1 MLGAGMKAKIFGLV
15 AAIAILFGL
24 YWLANTAFI
33 NISVAGQGGKNISY
47 ELDKQNSSKSISKD
61 TTETQFKQRVTRGSY
76 EVTVSQNGKSY
87 FSVVRARGFWSTTQV
102 AAQLQ
107 PQKARSFVGTD
118 PENCMHLLGSILVSY
133 TCTDSFS
140 NIKIHKPASAREPT
154 QTVANPNV
162 AAGSVEGIIDTKQ
175 GSLVLLQW
183 PSFGE
188 TEPYQSI
195 YQTDAS
201 LALKNE
207 VKLSGL
213 SGETTYGIKPFREG
227 FVIYDTNLSKVLYYT
242 ATNAKPSTLKVGTVT
257 SDKVVPTSFAVGNDS
272 LVALYSSSS
281 DSKKQSSQVVVSN
294 GQTSRTYTFKQR
306 FSQVTVCGTGRL
318 CALGDS
324 QMFVYD
330 ISGDKPDYMYSVMD
344 VKSMYPSQNGFLV
357 VRDKDVLNL
366 DINQQQG
373 YVEYSAGP
381 YTINGLQTTTNGYVL
396 NVTGENNKKYAL
408 LVNEQSGNN
417 DDIDK
422 KIADL
427 QKVSDINSV
436 SVYGKY
442 IFVTPE
448 IGELT
453 YNDSLQSFTYDPIR
467 VTQTK
472 QAINDAVKQLGIDTS
487 QYTII
492 NTSLQ

>member
-1 MLGAGMKAKIFGLV
+1 MLGEGMKTKIFGLV
-15 AAIAILFGL
+15 AAVVVLFGL

-33 NISVAGQGGKNISY
+33 DISVAGQGGKSITY
-47 ELDKQNSSKSISKD
+47 ELAKQNASKSISKE
-61 TTETQFKQRVTRGSY
+61 TTDTQFKQRVTRGSY
-76 EVTVSQNGKSY
+76 EATVSQNGKSY
-87 FSVVRARGFWSTTQV
+87 FSVVNARGFWSTTNV

-107 PQKARSFVGTD
+107 PQKARSFVGAD
-118 PENCMHLLGSILVSY
+118 PENCMHLLGSVLVSY
-133 TCTDSFS
+133 TCADSYS
-140 NIKIHKPASAREPT
+140 NIKIHKPASGREPT
-154 QTVANPNV
+154 QTIANPNV

-201 LALKNE
+201 LALKSE
-207 VKLSGL
+207 VKLGDL
-213 SGETTYGIKPFREG
+213 SGETAYGIKPFRDG

-242 ATNAKPSTLKVGTVT
+242 STNAKPSTLKIATVA

-272 LVALYSSSS
+272 LVALYSSTS
-281 DSKKQSSQVVVSN
+281 DSKKQSSQVVVGN
-294 GQTSRTYTFKQR
+294 GQTSRTYSFKQR
-306 FSQVTVCGTGRL
+306 FSQATVCGTGRL

-330 ISGDKPDYMYSVMD
+330 ISGDKPDYIYSVMG

-357 VRDKDVLNL
+357 VRDKDILNL

-373 YVEYSAGP
+373 YVEYSAGS
-381 YTINGLQTTTNGYVL
+381 YTINGLQITPNGYVL
-396 NVTGENNKKYAL
+396 NVTGDNDKKFAL

-422 KIADL
+422 KVADL
-427 QKVSDINSV
+427 QKVSDITAV
-436 SVYGKY
+436 SAYGKY

-448 IGELT
+448 LGELT

-467 VTQTK
+467 ITQTK
-472 QAINDAVKQLGIDTS
+472 QAINDAVKKIGIDTN